1 MMSEVRAAVVGILVA
16 TVVGCAGTPG
26 VDRKASSSADSI
38 DSVSQMLNKGIM
50 QLTVNVEG
58 LTTRMAELQRLPE
71 VTDPTLRELRALDLS
86 GWQLHQQQWKLQL
99 EHLLFTRKQ
108 LRLANES
115 PADRSQLLQQWAKRQ
130 QEYERALDDL
140 RQQRLALEQKR
151 VQVEAQLI
159 ERSLRGEKE

>member
-16 TVVGCAGTPG
+16 TVVECAGTPG